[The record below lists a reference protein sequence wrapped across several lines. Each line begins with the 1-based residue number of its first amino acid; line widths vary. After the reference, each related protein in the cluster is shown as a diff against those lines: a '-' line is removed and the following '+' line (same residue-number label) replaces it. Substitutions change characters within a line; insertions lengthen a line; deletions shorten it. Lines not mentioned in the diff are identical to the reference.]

1 MAKALNDEPDY
12 EAVIK
17 SLYEKTK
24 KGKIAWEQ
32 GDEPTKFRAT
42 LGDTVSFVVFLYVTN
57 AEKQES
63 AFILRM
69 HDADDTP
76 IFAVSTTTPELDEE
90 YYDMISEIYRL
101 AGKIWKKVDDQ
112 INAALKVLKK
122 A

>member
-57 AEKQES
+57 AEEQES

-69 HDADDTP
+69 HGADDTP
-76 IFAVSTTTPELDEE
+76 IFAVSTTTPDLDEE

-101 AGKIWKKVDDQ
+101 AGRISKNIDDQ

>member
-42 LGDTVSFVVFLYVTN
+42 LGDSVSFVVFLYVIN
-57 AEKQES
+57 AEEQES

-69 HDADDTP
+69 HGADDAP
-76 IFAVSTTTPELDEE
+76 IFAVSTTTPDLDEE
-90 YYDMISEIYRL
+90 YYDMITEIYRL
-101 AGKIWKKVDDQ
+101 AGRIAKRVDDQ
-112 INAALKVLKK
+112 INAALKALKK

>member
-42 LGDTVSFVVFLYVTN
+42 LGDSVSFVVFLYVIN
-57 AEKQES
+57 AEEQES

-69 HDADDTP
+69 HGADDVP
-76 IFAVSTTTPELDEE
+76 IFAVSTTTPDLDEE
-90 YYDMISEIYRL
+90 YYDMITEIYRL
-101 AGKIWKKVDDQ
+101 AGRIAKRVDDQ
-112 INAALKVLKK
+112 INAALKALKK